1 MNQKWLLGCLLW
13 LGLGSSLAAQVHVGI
28 NSGGGLDNMVSLRA
42 SIPLEVVLSKNI
54 SIQTGFIFTQQH
66 TPALLWRLG
75 YQRDYRR
82 ATISYIGVPALAKYR
97 FTLSP
102 FSLYTFAGPQVDYAT
117 ALNVTYL
124 EDGFLGG
131 EKLDFKQW
139 QIARWNASVIVGV
152 GIEKII
158 RNNCKIRFEL
168 QYLLGL
174 TDLDRRA
181 ASSIY
186 TEGKV
191 FNLGFMIPL

>member
-13 LGLGSSLAAQVHVGI
+13 LGFGYSLMAQVHLGV
-28 NSGGGLDNMVSLRA
+28 NSGGGLNNMVSLRA
-42 SIPLEVVLSKNI
+42 SIPVEIALSKPL
-54 SIQTGFIFTQQH
+54 SLQSGFIFTQQH

-75 YQRDYRR
+75 YHRDYRR
-82 ATISYIGVPALAKYR
+82 ATINFIGLPVLVKYR

-102 FSLYTFAGPQVDYAT
+102 FSLYTFAGPQLDYGT

-124 EDGFLGG
+124 EDGILGG
-131 EKLDFKQW
+131 EKLDFQQW
-139 QIARWNASVIVGV
+139 QIARWNASVTVGI
-152 GIEKII
+152 GIEKNI

-174 TDLDRRA
+174 TDLDQRTL
-181 ASSIY
+181 SSIY
-186 TEGKV
+186 TEGSV